1 MKFLQL
7 VRYKNLLMIVL
18 TILLTKYSLINE
30 TSFSLNFWLF
40 LSSILFFS
48 AFGYVINDIYDIKT
62 DAINK
67 PNKCIVENQIS
78 KKNAWILAIS
88 LLVLGTMA
96 GLYVAISTNKL
107 ILTGFLFVPVF
118 LLFLYS
124 FYFKKIAVI
133 GNLIISFCTSW
144 LFVLVFTFEKTSF
157 VYDSFWQAIIGIFN
171 EIYLAILLI
180 YYSVF
185 AFTTTFIREIIK
197 DIEDINGDYNTGMK
211 TLPILLGIKRSRNI
225 AIFCSLILFAIL
237 LFILKDLYVED
248 EFLLSIYTLLLIVL
262 PLGNFIYQLW
272 NFETKREFSYA
283 SNYLKFIMLFGIL
296 SMIFFKF

>member
-1 MKFLQL
+1 M
-7 VRYKNLLMIVL
+7 
-18 TILLTKYSLINE
+18 
-30 TSFSLNFWLF
+30 
-40 LSSILFFS
+40 
-48 AFGYVINDIYDIKT
+48 G
-62 DAINK
+62 
-67 PNKCIVENQIS
+67 IVENHIS

-88 LLVLGTMA
+88 LLVLGALA
-96 GLYVAISTNKL
+96 GLHVAISTNKL
-107 ILTGFLFVPVF
+107 ILIGFLFFPVV
-118 LLFLYS
+118 LLFFYS
-124 FYFKKIAVI
+124 FYIKKIAVI
-133 GNLIISFCTSW
+133 GNIIISFCTSW

-197 DIEDINGDYNTGMK
+197 DIEDINGDFNAGMK

-237 LFILKDLYVED
+237 LLILKDLYVED
-248 EFLLSIYTLLLIVL
+248 EFLLSIYTLLLIII

-283 SNYLKFIMLFGIL
+283 SNYLKFIMLIGIL